1 MGTKNNPGAFDC
13 YHVAGDNEPMFILL
27 ARDPL
32 APQLVMDWALR
43 RERTRGPS
51 SKVDEARACAH
62 AMEAWA
68 LAERHTDQSDAP
80 KGERASTNPTMSIPV
95 RRESSAPSAPDP
107 TPAPATP
114 DWAEQQAAEIYQK
127 HGSQQCPYC
136 GAKDWSVTFG
146 LAQHLRTSH
155 VPATPEAQSDM
166 VEEINAFLAGFPNG
180 KPAAGFRFGELL
192 QRARDA
198 LREKD
203 AEIARLWETIRKREC
218 EADIAIGEQDRLD
231 AELARAKPVI
241 EAARASSEDA
251 DDGDLS
257 PFVQRRLMRLREAFR
272 DFDEKEKA

>member
-155 VPATPEAQSDM
+155 VPA
-166 VEEINAFLAGFPNG
+166 EINAFLAGFPNG

-192 QRARDA
+192 QRARDEIVRLQRWADAYHAREPRIAA
-198 LREKD
+198 LES
-203 AEIARLWETIRKREC
+203 
-218 EADIAIGEQDRLD
+218 Q
-231 AELARAKPVI
+231 LAAHAPVI

-272 DFDEKEKA
+272 DFDKKEKA